1 MQTHTLPTIH
11 SVLEYWAKKEPEAPF
26 VITGEHFCSMGYLD
40 EQSTKLAN
48 SLQALGVKKGDM
60 VAVMMAGSIEYL
72 TVWFAISKIG
82 AVEVP
87 INNAY
92 KGFLLEHVI
101 KTTNLQ
107 TVVLDFEFSN
117 VMESA
122 FENLGQSCHI
132 ISNNG
137 AGGKSLKA
145 LIEEGKNNELNTDVL
160 STDIACVLFTSGTT
174 GPSKGVLMSHGH
186 QLSFGRLFNEIVAMS
201 KADISYN
208 YLPFFH
214 IAAKF
219 LTLGTLLAGAQMALT
234 PVFKLTKFWD
244 DVDRFNATLC
254 IAVGG
259 LCHMLMSL
267 PRKTTDI
274 KNTLRLIYAVPRP
287 SEFLEEFQHRFG
299 LTVAEGYGSTETN
312 LVVYSNGND
321 APEGS
326 CGKASEHFDVRIMNE
341 LGEEVE
347 VGTSGEICVRPNNP
361 NTIMDGYL
369 NMPKETLNVCRG
381 LWLHTGDR
389 GYVDEKGYFFFQDRM
404 KDAMRRRG
412 ENISSFEVERMIN
425 EHPDIAESAV
435 VAVSS
440 DLDEDDV
447 LAVIVPRQK
456 IQLNPRELLYY
467 FAANMPYFMVP
478 RYLRFTAFLPRT
490 PTQKVRKI
498 ELRDEGITA
507 DTWDSVKAGLKV
519 TRTGILAEH
528 QPK

>member
-40 EQSTKLAN
+40 EQYTKLAN

-122 FENLGQSCHI
+122 FENLGQSCNI

-186 QLSFGRLFNEIVAMS
+186 
-201 KADISYN
+201 
-208 YLPFFH
+208 
-214 IAAKF
+214 
-219 LTLGTLLAGAQMALT
+219 AL
-234 PVFKLTKFWD
+234 
-244 DVDRFNATLC
+244 
-254 IAVGG
+254 
-259 LCHMLMSL
+259 
-267 PRKTTDI
+267 
-274 KNTLRLIYAVPRP
+274 
-287 SEFLEEFQHRFG
+287 
-299 LTVAEGYGSTETN
+299 
-312 LVVYSNGND
+312 
-321 APEGS
+321 
-326 CGKASEHFDVRIMNE
+326 
-341 LGEEVE
+341 
-347 VGTSGEICVRPNNP
+347 
-361 NTIMDGYL
+361 
-369 NMPKETLNVCRG
+369 
-381 LWLHTGDR
+381 
-389 GYVDEKGYFFFQDRM
+389 
-404 KDAMRRRG
+404 
-412 ENISSFEVERMIN
+412 
-425 EHPDIAESAV
+425 
-435 VAVSS
+435 
-440 DLDEDDV
+440 V
-447 LAVIVPRQK
+447 L
-456 IQLNPRELLYY
+456 
-467 FAANMPYFMVP
+467 
-478 RYLRFTAFLPRT
+478 
-490 PTQKVRKI
+490 
-498 ELRDEGITA
+498 
-507 DTWDSVKAGLKV
+507 
-519 TRTGILAEH
+519 
-528 QPK
+528 